1 MLNKHN
7 LSIAAFASKE
17 ASRYMLHGILVT
29 PEATV
34 AMDGHRLVWV
44 SGEPERESKDYPQVP
59 GFAGASDAFKPFI
72 LKRDAALAIAK
83 VTPSKESIPI
93 LNHVAVAEDGS
104 AMAVTDLERP
114 QVFPVRKVEGQYPQ
128 YEKVI
133 PKWEDAAF
141 RVSVDAS
148 YLAEIAK
155 AFAGFSSDRCHTVTL
170 SFYKD
175 KLVAVEGAEESIA
188 QNSIRFDATRN
199 GQGMTAVLMP
209 IRDVEDEDKA
219 STYGWTER
227 KAKLDAEREAAEAK
241 AREDANAELRT
252 EEHEEVKE
260 S

>member
-17 ASRYMLHGILVT
+17 ASRYTLQGILVT

-34 AMDGHRLVWV
+34 ATDGHRLVWV

-59 GFAGASDAFKPFI
+59 GFAGASDSFKPFV
-72 LKRDAALAIAK
+72 LSRDAALAIAK
-83 VTPSKESIPI
+83 VTPSKERIPI

-104 AMAVTDLERP
+104 AMAITDLERP
-114 QVFPVRKVEGQYPQ
+114 QVFPVRKVEGQFPKYDL
-128 YEKVI
+128 VV
-133 PKWEDAAF
+133 PKWEDATF

-155 AFAGFSSDRCHTVTL
+155 AFAQFSSDRSHAVVL

-188 QNSIRFDATRN
+188 QNSIRFDATN
-199 GQGMTAVLMP
+199 MGQGMTAVLMP
-209 IRDVEDEDKA
+209 IRDVEDKA
-219 STYGWTER
+219 GTYGWTER

-241 AREDANAELRT
+241 AREDANDELRT
-252 EEHEEVKE
+252 DEHAEVKE